1 CEVLVLH
8 GVWDADT
15 LAIWGEVAPRAGAR
29 SGAQKTSGVG
39 NHPFSAG
46 LDTLRRSMIEA
57 CSTEAADRAEPRELV
72 LVLPGDTTAPAA
84 STTAHTDPGGLPP
97 WRVRALRLPAADAE
111 RLLARLDHV
120 RAGPAL
126 MHLASVRAF
135 AEHLVVSGCVLPDP
149 VGNPPRARWRPA
161 PLERA
166 EEHLAALTAALPTAA
181 RAHLQGRGADV
192 IARSCVLAPL
202 ELLTDAVA
210 RRSARPTRIEASA
223 EDPSPTA

>member
-1 CEVLVLH
+1 FFVIGGALLWRTDLKAGVEAAGNTPPPHLGPFVFRGRGLTTILGATGDKGTERACEVLVLH

-29 SGAQKTSGVG
+29 SGVQKTSGGG
-39 NHPFSAG
+39 NHHFSAG

-57 CSTEAADRAEPRELV
+57 CSTEAADRAEPGELV

-84 STTAHTDPGGLPP
+84 STTAHTDTEPAGFHP
-97 WRVRALRLPAADAE
+97 WRVPALRLPAADAE

-135 AEHLVVSGCVLPDP
+135 AEHLV
-149 VGNPPRARWRPA
+149 
-161 PLERA
+161 
-166 EEHLAALTAALPTAA
+166 
-181 RAHLQGRGADV
+181 
-192 IARSCVLAPL
+192 
-202 ELLTDAVA
+202 
-210 RRSARPTRIEASA
+210 
-223 EDPSPTA
+223 